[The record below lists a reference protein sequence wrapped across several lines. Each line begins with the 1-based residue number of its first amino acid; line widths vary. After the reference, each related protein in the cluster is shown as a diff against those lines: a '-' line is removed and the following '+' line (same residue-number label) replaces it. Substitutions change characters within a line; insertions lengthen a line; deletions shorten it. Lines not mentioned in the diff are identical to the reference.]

1 MTLLAAWLPQM
12 SEAQS
17 LRVRGGEILNCFGW
31 TYNQIN
37 NHLQDIK
44 DAEFSA
50 IQVSS
55 VQPMLPK
62 DTKELWYYEGGEK
75 QGVTVYVKKNGDTAP
90 YLYANTTNWQNLSG
104 AWPGKQ
110 MYKTRTIDSQDYWY
124 ETFKVDGLNIIF
136 NDGRD
141 LQDESEKLK
150 AQTENIEGVTSDTFY
165 ELYTD
170 TEAERQYAY
179 RTLTG
184 ITAPTQHVTVYAKAT
199 EAPHLKVWG
208 NDMNG
213 NGNSPGAQMWKTEN
227 IDGTNYYYD
236 SFAAGTI
243 NYLFN
248 DGVGDGNGNY
258 TEGINKTANITNIT
272 ATKYYEVQKPGA
284 FNVTEEGRITIY
296 CKASSAP
303 YIWAW
308 DNDGKN
314 LTGGNWPG
322 QQMTQT
328 TTVNGETF
336 YYKTFKTDN
345 VNVIFSGGNA
355 QTDNITNITADSYYV
370 YDTSKPQGSNVEQ
383 VTPAITIY
391 CKASSAPYIWAWD
404 NDGKN
409 LTGGNWPGQQMTKTA
424 EVDGET
430 YYKMTFDGVTSLSLL
445 FHNNNSSQTADIKN
459 ITSDRYFNYNG
470 TNTAT
475 EVKCQTYHLYY
486 KSSTQPYL
494 YVWRAGNSEEPMGSW
509 PGTQISETVTIDGES
524 YYHTTISGAYNFMFH
539 NNAGTESANQEGVSG
554 DRYYTYENNTITDIT
569 NEKEQHTLYIKVNG
583 DIPNLYVWK
592 GEGEAKTEPNGT

>member
-322 QQMTQT
+322 QQMT
-328 TTVNGETF
+328 
-336 YYKTFKTDN
+336 
-345 VNVIFSGGNA
+345 
-355 QTDNITNITADSYYV
+355 
-370 YDTSKPQGSNVEQ
+370 
-383 VTPAITIY
+383 
-391 CKASSAPYIWAWD
+391 
-404 NDGKN
+404 
-409 LTGGNWPGQQMTKTA
+409 KTA